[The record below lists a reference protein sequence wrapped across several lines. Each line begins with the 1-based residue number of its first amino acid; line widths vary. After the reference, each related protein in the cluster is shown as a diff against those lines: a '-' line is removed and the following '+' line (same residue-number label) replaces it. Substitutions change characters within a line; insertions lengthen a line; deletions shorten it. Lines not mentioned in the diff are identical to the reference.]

1 MKTSIRP
8 KTLCLSLA
16 ALPLASLCLLTSSG
30 PLYAA
35 DWQYQLQA
43 GAASLPR
50 YSGSDERTVAP
61 ILGGAIVS
69 PYGVFLNT
77 EQGLGWGH
85 EWGDLAF
92 STWVGPSEARKDRKS
107 GYKGS
112 DHLAGMGSIKSRA
125 QFGAHLGYTLGA
137 VELGATLQHALKKN
151 DDPDTG
157 SAYNHLQLSIDST
170 LYEGRYGRLEGS
182 LNSQFG
188 DGDYLRTWYGVST
201 AQAGRTRFAAYRPK
215 GGFLSRGGDLTWTVP
230 VSEQMNVSTVL
241 ALQYLGREA
250 ADSPIVERRLQTSL
264 ATTLEY
270 SF

>member
-1 MKTSIRP
+1 MKTSNPP
-8 KTLCLSLA
+8 KTLGLSLA
-16 ALPLASLCLLTSSG
+16 ALPVASLCLLAPGTT
-30 PLYAA
+30 LYAA

-43 GAASLPR
+43 GVASLPR
-50 YSGSDERTVAP
+50 YSGSDERSVAP
-61 ILGGAIVS
+61 LLGGEIAS

-77 EQGLGWGH
+77 EQGLGWRN

-92 STWVGPSEARKDRKS
+92 GAWVGPSAARKDRKH

-112 DHLAGMGSIKSRA
+112 DHLDGMGSIKSRA

-157 SAYNHLQLSIDST
+157 SAYNHLQLSIAST
-170 LYEGRYGRLEGS
+170 LYEGRYGRLDGS

-188 DGDYLRTWYGVST
+188 DGDYLRTWYGVSN
-201 AQAGRTRFAAYRPK
+201 AQAGRTRFDAYRPK

-230 VSEQMNVSTVL
+230 IDDQLQVATVL
-241 ALQYLGREA
+241 AVQYLGREA

-264 ATTLEY
+264 AIALEY
-270 SF
+270 SL